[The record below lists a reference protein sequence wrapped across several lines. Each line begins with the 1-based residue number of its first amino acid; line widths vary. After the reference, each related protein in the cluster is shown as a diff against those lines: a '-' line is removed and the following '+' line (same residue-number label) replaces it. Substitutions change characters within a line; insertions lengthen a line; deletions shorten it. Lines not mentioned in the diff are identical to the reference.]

1 MCTLKGRKMGR
12 KRPLLFTTVFL
23 PGCMLMVG
31 SLCGVGSPLDKK
43 NCKSQRI
50 ILLISMIRML
60 TLIRVGMDDGSLYY
74 FLREL
79 KNMELKVEGGK
90 MELLT
95 FIASL
100 EANRKKGSQRVVQI
114 DGKEAARGE
123 EAFL

>member
-1 MCTLKGRKMGR
+1 
-12 KRPLLFTTVFL
+12 
-23 PGCMLMVG
+23 MV
-31 SLCGVGSPLDKK
+31 
-43 NCKSQRI
+43 
-50 ILLISMIRML
+50 RML

-100 EANRKKGSQRVVQI
+100 EANRKKGSQRVIQI
-114 DGKEAARGE
+114 DGKEAGRGE
-123 EAFL
+123 EAFLS